1 MAVIVISGSGRAVG
15 KTSIGCALIAS
26 LTELRWLAIK
36 VTPHFHGAPERLWEE
51 LDRNSSKD
59 TGRYLTAGARRS
71 FLVSGSDD
79 FRATDLAIDARAH
92 AEDCNA
98 VLVESNRILP
108 ADLALFG
115 EPTLSLA
122 VLAGDPGNWKPS
134 LARRVKS
141 VDAVV
146 VTQGFN
152 YDSEDYKQTF
162 SLAGAQWSSP
172 ELVEFA
178 RSRVI
183 LANS

>member
-1 MAVIVISGSGRAVG
+1 
-15 KTSIGCALIAS
+15 
-26 LTELRWLAIK
+26 
-36 VTPHFHGAPERLWEE
+36 
-51 LDRNSSKD
+51 
-59 TGRYLTAGARRS
+59 
-71 FLVSGSDD
+71 
-79 FRATDLAIDARAH
+79 
-92 AEDCNA
+92 
-98 VLVESNRILP
+98 
-108 ADLALFG
+108 
-115 EPTLSLA
+115 
-122 VLAGDPGNWKPS
+122 